1 MKKPERKDCPFMK
14 ETVCDIAIIGG
25 GASGLM
31 LAASLDLEG
40 ARGVILEG
48 SSQYDGHAV
57 NLW

>member
-1 MKKPERKDCPFMK
+1 MK